1 MYVCTYVNVK
11 FITVYICIANIT
23 YVHIKIETFKYDIIN
38 TFIFPINIVTRRS
51 PLVKTIMLKTT
62 SNHSVVL
69 SRFPKV
75 LLTNTQIVSKDKEE
89 H

>member
-1 MYVCTYVNVK
+1 M
-11 FITVYICIANIT
+11 
-23 YVHIKIETFKYDIIN
+23 
-38 TFIFPINIVTRRS
+38 VTRRS
-51 PLVKTIMLKTT
+51 PLVKTMMLKTT
-62 SNHSVVL
+62 SSHSVVL